1 MSFKIGTSVVSTGNE
16 ATAALSSD
24 RVVITRDSIL
34 QWKLEGRVF
43 YAQQGDAGTKLD
55 WVETAYDV
63 DQPQFALRIP
73 QGTLVIPLALNLTVE
88 DTSGATEGHV
98 IWSTTTNDIGDSATS
113 VSAPIV
119 NYRRDALYSSSCT
132 ARSLYTNNAAAA
144 TGLVEVKRWYI
155 PFASA
160 LVTDGKDLW
169 NSYDWT
175 YEDPSMPILVG
186 PATLQLHIY
195 ATGDG
200 YHGYGSYTWVELK
213 ATDMGL

>member
-1 MSFKIGTSVVSTGNE
+1 MSFRIGTSATSTGNE
-16 ATAALSSD
+16 ATAALAGD

-55 WVETAYDV
+55 WVETAYDEN
-63 DQPQFALRIP
+63 QPQFALRIP
-73 QGTLVIPLALNLTVE
+73 QGTLVIPLAMNLTIE
-88 DTSGATEGHV
+88 DTSGATDGFV
-98 IWSTTTNDIGDSATS
+98 IWSTTTNDIGNSATS

-119 NYRRDALYSSSCT
+119 NYRRDVSYSSACI
-132 ARSLYTNNAAAA
+132 ARSVYTDDATTAA
-144 TGLVEVKRWYI
+144 GLIEVKRWYI

-160 LVTDGKDLW
+160 LVTDGKDLH

-175 YEDPSMPILVG
+175 YEDPSMPILIG

-200 YHGYGSYTWVELK
+200 YHGYGSYTWVEL
-213 ATDMGL
+213 ASTDMGL

>member
-1 MSFKIGTSVVSTGNE
+1 MSFKVGTSVASTGNE
-16 ATAALSSD
+16 ATAALSGD

-43 YAQQGDAGTKLD
+43 YAQQGNAGTKLD
-55 WVETAYDV
+55 WAETAYDV

-73 QGTLVIPLALNLTVE
+73 QGTMVIPLAMNLTIE

-98 IWSTTTNDIGDSATS
+98 IWSTTTNDIGDSDTS

-119 NYRRDALYSSSCT
+119 NYRRDSLYSSSCT
-132 ARSLYTNNAAAA
+132 ARSLYTANATAA
-144 TGLVEVKRWYI
+144 TGLIEVKRWYI

-169 NSYDWT
+169 NCYDWT
-175 YEDPSMPILVG
+175 YEDPSMPILIG
-186 PATLQLHIY
+186 PATLQVHIY

-200 YHGYGSYTWVELK
+200 YHGYGSYTWVELST
-213 ATDMGL
+213 ADMGL